1 MNQGK
6 SLALKY
12 TRIHENHRRE
22 NTVAQTDLYDR
33 DSEEYLLGSMM
44 VDSQI
49 IPSLVEILGSDRKVF
64 FIMQHQL
71 IYDAILKTHEVNDG
85 QVDAVLVYA
94 ELERVGTTN
103 RAGGHLYLYDI
114 TARIPETANAQ
125 AHAKHVKELALR
137 RETLSNADRLR
148 AAAADISIPQQQ
160 IDDMLLA
167 ESARIKN
174 RQTADG
180 ETVITD
186 TVPFPESV
194 MTGVFDEY
202 WRAYYGCTEVSK
214 SFLFGTLKTVIGASL
229 GRRVSLAGTTPLY
242 PNFFTCCIG
251 HTALARKST
260 ALALAESVLETADP
274 GVFTLR
280 SAATPEGLLA
290 ALKLPDFDNEV
301 GGLHD
306 NSTKIEVMRD
316 QIEEGVEG
324 VRLQLSIDEFSHL
337 LKKAGKTHGDG
348 LIQMLATAY
357 NMPTKLQHPTRI
369 DPLVADRPCV
379 SLIGATTL
387 HWLESSLKL
396 EDIQGGFANRITYY
410 LGSESHWLFED
421 QPGDVKRLQ
430 SVAKE
435 INALRLKYPVATR
448 FRFDQETA
456 VAGQKW
462 YESLRQELNQE
473 QNPLV
478 VMASARTDVHVKKL
492 ALLFS
497 CIENMP
503 DDHQIHLEAF
513 EKALV
518 LADYLQKVVAHLYQ
532 NFNFSE
538 EKRLETKIVE
548 VLNGKPRLTAREISK
563 RISWASTKQVNEAV
577 DQLLK
582 SGALGVE
589 QAGRTQAFF
598 VMPDWS

>member
-1 MNQGK
+1 M
-6 SLALKY
+6 
-12 TRIHENHRRE
+12 
-22 NTVAQTDLYDR
+22 AQTDLYDR
-33 DSEEYLLGSMM
+33 ESEEYLLGSMM

-49 IPSLVEILGSDRKVF
+49 IPSLVEILGSDGKVF
-64 FIMQHQL
+64 FTTQHQL
-71 IYDAILKTHEVNDG
+71 IYDAILKTHEANEG
-85 QVDAVLVYA
+85 QVDPVLVNA
-94 ELERVGTTN
+94 ELERTGAEN
-103 RAGGHLYLYDI
+103 RSGGHLYLYDI
-114 TARIPETANAQ
+114 TARIPETENAP

-137 RETLSNADRLR
+137 RQTLQNADRLR
-148 AAAADISIPQQQ
+148 AAAADIAIPQQQ
-160 IDDMLLA
+160 LDDMLLA

-174 RQTADG
+174 RQTASG

-186 TVPFPESV
+186 SVPFPEEV

-242 PNFFTCCIG
+242 PNFFTCCVG

-260 ALALAESVLETADP
+260 ALALAEGVLETADP

-290 ALKLPDFDNEV
+290 ALTLPDEDDKV
-301 GGLHD
+301 SGLHD
-306 NSTKIEVMRD
+306 NSNKIEVMRE

-324 VRLQLSIDEFSHL
+324 VRLHLSIDEFSHL

-348 LIQMLATAY
+348 LIQMLSTAY

-369 DPLVADRPCV
+369 DPIVADRPCM

-421 QPGDVKRLQ
+421 QPGDAKRLQ
-430 SVAKE
+430 RVGKE

-448 FRFDQETA
+448 FRFDPETA

-462 YESLRQELNQE
+462 YESHRQELNQE

-478 VMASARTDVHVKKL
+478 IMASARTDVHVKKIS
-492 ALLFS
+492 LLFS
-497 CIENMP
+497 VIENMP

-532 NFNFSE
+532 NFNFSD

-548 VLNGKPRLTAREISK
+548 LLEKKPDRTARELN
-563 RISWASTKQVNEAV
+563 RNISWSSAKQVNDAIEE
-577 DQLLK
+577 LLK
-582 SGALGVE
+582 SGALSVKEG
-589 QAGRTQAFF
+589 GRRREFSVA
-598 VMPDWS
+598 PDWG

>member
-1 MNQGK
+1 M
-6 SLALKY
+6 
-12 TRIHENHRRE
+12 
-22 NTVAQTDLYDR
+22 AQTDLFDR
-33 DSEEYLLGSMM
+33 ESEEYLLGSMM
-44 VDSQI
+44 VDAQV
-49 IPSLVEILGSDRKVF
+49 IPSLAEILGSDSKVF
-64 FIMQHQL
+64 FITQHQL
-71 IYDAILKTHEVNDG
+71 IYNAILKTHEVNEG
-85 QVDAVLVYA
+85 KVDTVLVYA
-94 ELERVGTTN
+94 ELERSGTGN
-103 RAGGHLYLYDI
+103 RAGGDLYLYDI
-114 TARIPETANAQ
+114 TAPIVETENAP
-125 AHAKHVKELALR
+125 AYAKRVKELALR
-137 RETLSNADRLR
+137 RETLYKADQLR
-148 AAAADISIPQQQ
+148 AAAANISIPQQQ
-160 IDDMLLA
+160 LDDMLLT

-174 RQTADG
+174 RQTASG

-194 MTGVFDEY
+194 MTGVFDDY
-202 WRAYYGCTEVSK
+202 WCAYFGCTEVSK

-242 PNFFTCCIG
+242 PNFFTCCVG

-290 ALKLPDFDNEV
+290 ALTLPDEDDEV
-301 GGLHD
+301 SGLHD
-306 NSTKIEVMRD
+306 NTTKIELMRD
-316 QIEEGVEG
+316 QVEEGVEG

-379 SLIGATTL
+379 SLMGATTL

-410 LGSESHWLFED
+410 HGTESYWLFED
-421 QPGDVKRLQ
+421 QPGDAKRLQ
-430 SVAKE
+430 RVAKE
-435 INALRLKYPVATR
+435 INALRLKYPAPTR
-448 FRFDQETA
+448 FRFDPETA

-462 YESLRQELNQE
+462 YESHRNELQQE
-473 QNPLV
+473 QSPLV

-497 CIENMP
+497 AIENMP
-503 DDHQIHLEAF
+503 DDHYIHLEAF

-577 DQLLK
+577 DQLLT

-589 QAGRTQAFF
+589 QAGRTKEFF
-598 VMPDWS
+598 VIPD